1 MKKTIMVVG
10 AHADDV
16 EILAGGTLAR
26 YIADGYK
33 GYYVLV
39 TNSNSGYCPGLKKEK
54 GRAPH
59 SEPFDSSEKM
69 VKIRRQEAIEASK
82 VFGAEIRELNFKEH
96 NFTRENGQR
105 LSVDIQP
112 FPELEGKKIS
122 GREPI
127 VAACAMDKYIG
138 EFAGIICEAEP
149 EIIIT
154 HTPDVC
160 PTHYAAML
168 LTYRAFQAASRKIK
182 LGGLYIRTTIEISRL
197 GLLSLGIQ
205 PDFFVDVSD
214 YISIAEKAIN
224 KHVSQGGHIDWV
236 PVLKK
241 AWKCY
246 AKHVAGARYVE
257 AFRKLL

>member
-1 MKKTIMVVG
+1 VKKTIMVVG

-39 TNSNSGYCPGLKKEK
+39 TNSNSGYCPGLKK
-54 GRAPH
+54 GAGLDF
-59 SEPFDSSEKM
+59 SERFDFSEKM
-69 VKIRRQEAIEASK
+69 VKIRRQEAVEASK
-82 VFGAEIRELNFKEH
+82 IFGAEMKELDFKEH
-96 NFTRENGQR
+96 NYTQENGQMIY
-105 LSVDIQP
+105 VDIHP

-127 VAACAMDKYIG
+127 VSACAMDKYIR
-138 EFAGIICEAEP
+138 EFAEIICAAEP

-154 HTPDVC
+154 HTPDGC
-160 PTHYAAML
+160 PTHYASAL
-168 LTYRAFQAASRKIK
+168 LTYRAFQAASRNTK
-182 LGGLYIRTTIEISRL
+182 LGGLYIRTTFEISRL
-197 GLLSLGIQ
+197 GLLNLGIQ

-214 YISIAEKAIN
+214 YTSIAEKAIN
-224 KHVSQGGHIDWV
+224 KHVSQGGNIDWV
-236 PVLKK
+236 PVLRK
-241 AWKCY
+241 AWECY
-246 AKHVAGARYVE
+246 ANHIAGARYVE